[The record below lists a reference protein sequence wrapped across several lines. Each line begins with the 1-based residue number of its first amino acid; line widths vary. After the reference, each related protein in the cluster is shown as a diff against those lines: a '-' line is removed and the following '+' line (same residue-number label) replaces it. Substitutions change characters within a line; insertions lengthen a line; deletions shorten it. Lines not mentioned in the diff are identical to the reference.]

1 MPKAL
6 GKPSAFFNLTNRPDR
21 LYLKPSDWTVNF
33 MAKKAPAQ
41 TREKLLQAA
50 AQIVIA
56 SGNTQFTLEQVALT
70 AQVSKGGLLHH
81 FPTKL
86 ELLSGLMTQLTQ
98 TFELRLQTALELEP
112 KRKRGR
118 FARAY
123 IRASFEPEAD
133 ELELT
138 NALANVIVHFP
149 ELIDQLRQEFAFI
162 DKNFTKDG
170 LSEARA
176 TLIRLACDGLWF
188 SELLGVDTIEEP
200 RRLSL
205 LTELLELTK

>member
-1 MPKAL
+1 
-6 GKPSAFFNLTNRPDR
+6 
-21 LYLKPSDWTVNF
+21 
-33 MAKKAPAQ
+33 MAKKSPIE
-41 TREKLLQAA
+41 TKEKLLQAA

-56 SGNTQFTLEQVALT
+56 SGNTQFTLEQVAQI
-70 AQVSKGGLLHH
+70 ANVSKGGLLHH

-98 TFELRLQTALELEP
+98 TFEVRLQAALELEP

-162 DKNFTKDG
+162 EKQFSKDG
-170 LSEARA
+170 LIEARA

-188 SELLGVDTIEEP
+188 SELLGVEVIEEP
-200 RRLSL
+200 RRSNL
-205 LTELLELTK
+205 LKELMELTI

>member
-1 MPKAL
+1 
-6 GKPSAFFNLTNRPDR
+6 
-21 LYLKPSDWTVNF
+21 
-33 MAKKAPAQ
+33 MAKKAPIE
-41 TREKLLQAA
+41 TKEKLLQAA
-50 AQIVIA
+50 AQIVIS
-56 SGNTQFTLEQVALT
+56 SGNTQFTLEQVAQV
-70 AQVSKGGLLHH
+70 ANVSKGGLLHH

-98 TFELRLQTALELEP
+98 TFERRLQSVLELEP

-123 IRASFEPEAD
+123 IRASFEPEQG

-170 LSEARA
+170 LPEARA

-188 SELLGVDTIEEP
+188 SELLGVDTIQEP
-200 RRLSL
+200 RRSGLLS
-205 LTELLELTK
+205 ELLELSQ

>member
-1 MPKAL
+1 M
-6 GKPSAFFNLTNRPDR
+6 S
-21 LYLKPSDWTVNF
+21 
-33 MAKKAPAQ
+33 KKSPAE
-41 TREKLLQAA
+41 TKEKLLQAA

-98 TFELRLQTALELEP
+98 TFELRLQAALELEP

-138 NALANVIVHFP
+138 NALANMIVHFP

-170 LSEARA
+170 LPEARA

-188 SELLGVDTIEEP
+188 SELLGVDTIEKP
-200 RRLSL
+200 RRSSL

>member
-1 MPKAL
+1 MPK
-6 GKPSAFFNLTNRPDR
+6 KSPIE
-21 LYLKPSDWTVNF
+21 
-33 MAKKAPAQ
+33 

-50 AQIVIA
+50 AQIVID
-56 SGNTQFTLEQVALT
+56 SGNTQFTLERVAQE

-98 TFELRLQTALELEP
+98 IFEVRLQAALELEP
-112 KRKRGR
+112 KRKRGC

-123 IRASFEPEAD
+123 IHASFQPESD

-162 DKNFTKDG
+162 EKQFAKDG

-188 SELLGVDTIEEP
+188 SELLGIEKVEEP
-200 RRLSL
+200 QRSSL
-205 LTELLELTK
+205 LKELLELTK

>member
-1 MPKAL
+1 
-6 GKPSAFFNLTNRPDR
+6 
-21 LYLKPSDWTVNF
+21 
-33 MAKKAPAQ
+33 MAKKSPAE
-41 TREKLLQAA
+41 TKEKLLQAT

-70 AQVSKGGLLHH
+70 ANVSKGGLLHH

-98 TFELRLQTALELEP
+98 TFEIRLQAALELEP

-123 IRASFEPEAD
+123 IRASFEPETD

-138 NALANVIVHFP
+138 SALANVIVTHP
-149 ELIDQLRQEFAFI
+149 ELIDQLHQEFAFI
-162 DKNFTKDG
+162 EQQFSKDG

-188 SELLGVDTIEEP
+188 SELLGVGIVEEP
-200 RRLSL
+200 RRSSL
-205 LTELLELTK
+205 LSELMELTK